1 MNRNKVREQVM
12 HMFFQMDAQNNYN
25 YEQLNIVDD
34 DAEVMKSKRAV
45 AMFRAIRDNRKD
57 IDGIIAKSAFGW
69 TIERMSKT
77 DLAILRTAVCE
88 MKYIDDVPM
97 AVSINEAVNL
107 AKAYGDERSY
117 AFVNAVLSK
126 VGENIE

>member
-1 MNRNKVREQVM
+1 
-12 HMFFQMDAQNNYN
+12 
-25 YEQLNIVDD
+25 
-34 DAEVMKSKRAV
+34 
-45 AMFRAIRDNRKD
+45 
-57 IDGIIAKSAFGW
+57 
-69 TIERMSKT
+69 
-77 DLAILRTAVCE
+77 